1 MTGEETEELDPEDR
15 ARFMATWDLEEG
27 ELTDEQILMAIKLG
41 HF

>member
-1 MTGEETEELDPEDR
+1 MTEDDTEEPDPEDR
-15 ARFMATWDLEEG
+15 ARFMAAWDLKEG